1 MANAKDVVERG
12 WRAYIARDLDA
23 LAAAYAEDAVLTV
36 PGAPPAEGREAIRQ
50 LWSTF
55 LDAFPHDS
63 PTITRMTAEG
73 DVVAVEFTSSG
84 TNAGPLTLPTGD
96 KIPAT
101 GRHVEL
107 SGVSISE
114 VEGEHTKRETFYWDS
129 ASFLMQLGL
138 MPEPATA

>member
-1 MANAKDVVERG
+1 M
-12 WRAYIARDLDA
+12 
-23 LAAAYAEDAVLTV
+23 LTV

-73 DVVAVEFTSSG
+73 DVVAVEFRSSG
-84 TNAGPLTLPTGD
+84 TNSGPLTLPTGGT
-96 KIPAT
+96 IPAT
-101 GRHVEL
+101 GRRVEL
-107 SGVSISE
+107 TGVSISE
-114 VEGEHTKRETFYWDS
+114 VEGDHIKRETFYWDS

-138 MPEPATA
+138 IPEPATA

>member
-63 PTITRMTAEG
+63 PTIMRIRPRA
-73 DVVAVEFTSSG
+73 TSSPSSSPRRG
-84 TNAGPLTLPTGD
+84 RTPGRSRCR
-96 KIPAT
+96 PAT
-101 GRHVEL
+101 R
-107 SGVSISE
+107 S
-114 VEGEHTKRETFYWDS
+114 
-129 ASFLMQLGL
+129 
-138 MPEPATA
+138 PPPAATSS